1 MTFSIR
7 MITRALSRRNRGI
20 LFGPKRWVALLAEL
34 ERRGQRRHE
43 AGAFLLG
50 ARTGELREVQ
60 NVIFYDE
67 LDPDAYS
74 SGVCILHAPAFAAL
88 WSMCRARGLTVVGDI
103 HTHPGG
109 AFQSEADR
117 TNPMVARE
125 GHIAIIVP
133 NFATGRPARE
143 TLGIFEYRGGHAWI
157 DYSGTPARRFLHND
171 FWSKFL

>member
-7 MITRALSRRNRGI
+7 AITRALSRRDRGI
-20 LFGPKRWVALLAEL
+20 HFGPERWVSLLAEL
-34 ERRGQRRHE
+34 DRRGERRHE

-50 ARTGELREVQ
+50 GRTGHLREVQ
-60 NVIFYDE
+60 DIVFYDD
-67 LDPDAYS
+67 LDPETYS

-103 HTHPGG
+103 HTHPDV

-117 TNPMVARE
+117 TNPMVARD

-143 TLGIFEYRGGHAWI
+143 TLGVFEYRGDHAWT
-157 DYSGTPARRFLHND
+157 DHSGARARRFLHND

>member
-7 MITRALSRRNRGI
+7 TITRALSRRSRGI
-20 LFGPKRWVALLAEL
+20 RFGPERWTGILAEL
-34 ERRGQRRHE
+34 DRRGERQHE

-50 ARTGELREVQ
+50 ARTGDLREVRD
-60 NVIFYDE
+60 VVYYDE
-67 LDPDAYS
+67 LDPRAYS
-74 SGVCILHAPAFAAL
+74 TGVCILHAPAFAAL
-88 WSMCRARGLTVVGDI
+88 WSMCRARGLTVVGDV
-103 HTHPGG
+103 HSHPGG

-133 NFATGRPARE
+133 DFAAGRPATTR
-143 TLGIFEYRGGHAWI
+143 LGVYEYRGDHEWTNH
-157 DYSGTPARRFLHND
+157 SGNRARRFLHND